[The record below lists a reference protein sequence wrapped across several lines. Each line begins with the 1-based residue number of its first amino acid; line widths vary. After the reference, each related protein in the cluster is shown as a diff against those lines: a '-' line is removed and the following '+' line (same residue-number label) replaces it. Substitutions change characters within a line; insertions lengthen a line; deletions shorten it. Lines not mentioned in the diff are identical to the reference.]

1 VSRSDEMLRFELAA
15 NAFLHRMV
23 RNIVGC
29 LVYVGAG
36 RQPPH
41 WMAELLASAPR
52 VPEPS
57 PSMRTRV
64 KICGVTNADDAR
76 AAVDAGADAI
86 GMILGY
92 RKSARCIAAEE
103 AARIASSLPPFVT
116 AVMLFVDASP
126 EFVRE
131 AARLARPQLL
141 QFHGTAQVETPEY
154 CAQFGLPWVKAVHMG
169 EGVDLLQY
177 ARRYREGRGLVLD
190 AHVAGLAGGTGRSFD
205 WSRVPAGLGLPVVL
219 SGGLASGNVAEA
231 MRRVRPA
238 AVDVASGVERDDD
251 KTRKD
256 HAKIRAF
263 IQAVRDTDAEFEST
277 QTAL

>member
-1 VSRSDEMLRFELAA
+1 
-15 NAFLHRMV
+15 
-23 RNIVGC
+23 
-29 LVYVGAG
+29 
-36 RQPPH
+36 
-41 WMAELLASAPR
+41 
-52 VPEPS
+52 
-57 PSMRTRV
+57 MRTRV

-76 AAVDAGADAI
+76 AAVEAGADAI

-92 RKSARCIAAEE
+92 RKSARCIDIEQAAE
-103 AARIASSLPPFVT
+103 IASSLPPFVT
-116 AVMLFVDASP
+116 AVTLFVDAAP
-126 EFVRE
+126 ELVRE
-131 AARLARPQLL
+131 TVARTRPQLL
-141 QFHGTAQVETPEY
+141 QFHGAPEVETPEY

-177 ARRYREGRGLVLD
+177 ARRYREARGLVLD

-219 SGGLASGNVAEA
+219 SGGLDPGNVAEA

-256 HAKIRAF
+256 RAKIRAF
-263 IQAVRDTDAEFEST
+263 IQAVRDTDAEFESH
-277 QTAL
+277 